1 MMTTATLADEWPAR
15 LMRDLEPILSAKDP
29 RPRLS
34 AYHDMPFA
42 IFQYPE
48 TAEFALRQEVA
59 LLATRLTQ
67 KHGKRVTVVSLSEL
81 MKTAITSQVALPKL
95 FEAEKLVGLQ
105 QSVESVA
112 TLLADQ
118 GQLDQ
123 LIIQSVPP
131 DADPLVDVM
140 FLTRAGALY
149 PVFRVAPIVE
159 RLMGKVKVPVVL
171 FYPGRRVGAA
181 GLSFMGVHDPDYG
194 YRPKI
199 F

>member
-1 MMTTATLADEWPAR
+1 MTTMTTGTDDWQAR
-15 LMRDLEPILSAKDP
+15 LTRDLEPILSAKDP
-29 RPRLS
+29 RPKLS

-48 TAEFALRQEVA
+48 TAEFAVRHEVG
-59 LLATRLTQ
+59 LLSTRLQQ
-67 KHGKRVTVVSLSEL
+67 KHGKRVTVVSLAEL
-81 MKTAITSQVALPKL
+81 MEKAITAQVPLDDL
-95 FEAEKLVGLQ
+95 YEAEKSVGLS
-105 QSVESVA
+105 QSIETVG

-118 GQLDQ
+118 GQLDE
-123 LIIQSVPP
+123 LIVNAVPA
-131 DADPLVDVM
+131 DADPTVDVM

-159 RLMGKVKVPVVL
+159 RLMGKVKVPLVL
-171 FYPGRRVGAA
+171 FYPGRRVGVA
-181 GLSFMGVHDPDYG
+181 GLAFMGVHDPDYG